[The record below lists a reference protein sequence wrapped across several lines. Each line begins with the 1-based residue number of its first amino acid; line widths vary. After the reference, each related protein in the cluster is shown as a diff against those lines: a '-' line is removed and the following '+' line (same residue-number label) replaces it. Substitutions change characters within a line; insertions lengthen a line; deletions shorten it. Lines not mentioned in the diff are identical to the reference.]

1 MTFEDVRAYEKELQ
15 QQTNKKVM
23 GETEENLKGETTP
36 ES

>member
-15 QQTNKKVM
+15 EQTNKKVM
-23 GETEENLKGETTP
+23 GEGEENAATP